1 MKKSKEIIPIRHI
14 ALWEIWMVLGAY
26 ECVVLQKN
34 GKFVAGMKLKQINN
48 AEKSGN
54 LPFSL
59 GYLKEKL
66 FFCRKIT

>member
-34 GKFVAGMKLKQINN
+34 GKIVAGIKLN
-48 AEKSGN
+48 
-54 LPFSL
+54 
-59 GYLKEKL
+59 
-66 FFCRKIT
+66 T